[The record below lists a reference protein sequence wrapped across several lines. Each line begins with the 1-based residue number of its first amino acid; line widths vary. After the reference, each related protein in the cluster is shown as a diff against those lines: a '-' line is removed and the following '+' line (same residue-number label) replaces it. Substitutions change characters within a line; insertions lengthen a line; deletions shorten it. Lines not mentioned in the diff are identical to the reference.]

1 MRGGRSGRHGYGTGV
16 DDTCAGGDGDLRLW
30 LLPDTEVMKH
40 TGEKQFYAYEEQ
52 VRAFAFR
59 KAQRSLRAFKRRMTS
74 LTLLKENNYGLGE

>member
-40 TGEKQFYAYEEQ
+40 TGERQFYAY
-52 VRAFAFR
+52 AFTFLQSS
-59 KAQRSLRAFKRRMTS
+59 KK
-74 LTLLKENNYGLGE
+74 LKSF